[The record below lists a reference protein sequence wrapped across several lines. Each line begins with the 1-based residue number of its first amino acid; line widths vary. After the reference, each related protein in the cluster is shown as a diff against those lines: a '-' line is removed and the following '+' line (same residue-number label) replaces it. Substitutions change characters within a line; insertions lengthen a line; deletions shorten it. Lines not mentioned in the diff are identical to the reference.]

1 MPGDTTSA
9 STSWFAYF
17 WRPRAA
23 ARPPEV
29 VEPAPRKTYRE
40 ALLANVPSKAATAA
54 EHDALL
60 QDTYL
65 FV

>member
-9 STSWFAYF
+9 STSWFDYF

-23 ARPPEV
+23 TPAA
-29 VEPAPRKTYRE
+29 PAPRKTYRE
-40 ALLANVPSKAATAA
+40 VLLSNMPSKAATAA